1 MDHPRQHH
9 RTLHGDFFIVGAE
22 KTEEINFM
30 VDMDFVFT
38 LCLVGGVACSRSL
51 AAGDEFA
58 AAGGRTEHG
67 AAKTVGYS
75 LDAVF
80 RQMSAAVYPGL
91 CGRDRYGTVKYN
103 SHTPGRGTRFRSLG
117 RCVQHCTQIP

>member
-1 MDHPRQHH
+1 MDHPMQHH

-30 VDMDFVFT
+30 VDMDFAFT
-38 LCLVGGVACSRSL
+38 LCLVGGAGRSRSL
-51 AAGDEFA
+51 EAGDKSA
-58 AAGGRTEHG
+58 AAEYGI
-67 AAKTVGYS
+67 AKTVGYS

-91 CGRDRYGTVKYN
+91 CGRDRYGAVKYN
-103 SHTPGRGTRFRSLG
+103 SYTPGRGTRFRTLG
-117 RCVQHCTQIP
+117 RCV

>member
-1 MDHPRQHH
+1 MDHPMQHH

-30 VDMDFVFT
+30 VDMDFAFT
-38 LCLVGGVACSRSL
+38 LCLVGGAGRSRSL
-51 AAGDEFA
+51 EAGDKSA
-58 AAGGRTEHG
+58 AAEYGI
-67 AAKTVGYS
+67 AKTVGYS

-91 CGRDRYGTVKYN
+91 CGRDRYGAVKYN
-103 SHTPGRGTRFRSLG
+103 SYTPGRGTRFRTLG